1 MSKTLWYVCAIA
13 VMAAVLV
20 GGSGMREAEA
30 KARGS
35 KKMLWIAHRGESY
48 IAPENTMAAFNL
60 AWEKG
65 VKFVELDCYL
75 TKDNRIICSHDA
87 NTKRTGGVS
96 MVIKDSN
103 AEDLRKVDVGKWK
116 GEKYTGEKMPF
127 IEEAFASIPKGGTI
141 FCEIK
146 CGPEI
151 LPFLR
156 TALDESGKRSQVTI
170 ICFSLDVCAK
180 AKKMMPDLQVY
191 YLSAPRKDPNTG
203 AQLPY
208 GDDIIKAC
216 LDNNLDGL
224 NIEYH
229 AVTKEYVDRVKA
241 AGLRM
246 FVWTCDGVDDARRLK
261 EAGVEGITSN
271 RAAWLSDQLGK

>member
-1 MSKTLWYVCAIA
+1 
-13 VMAAVLV
+13 MAAVLV

-30 KARGS
+30 NAKGS

-48 IAPENTMAAFNL
+48 IAPENTLASFNL
-60 AWEKG
+60 AWKKG
-65 VKFVELDCYL
+65 VKLVELDCYL

-96 MVIKDSN
+96 MVIRDSY

-116 GEKYTGEKMPF
+116 GEKYAGEKMPF
-127 IEEAFASIPKGGTI
+127 IEEAFASIPRGGNI

-146 CGPEI
+146 SGPEI

-170 ICFSLDVCAK
+170 ISFGLDVCAR
-180 AKKMMPDLQVY
+180 AKQMMPDMQVY
-191 YLSAPRKDPNTG
+191 YLSSSKKDPETG
-203 AQLPY
+203 KQFY
-208 GDDIIKAC
+208 GDDIIKTC

-241 AGLRM
+241 AGLKI
-246 FVWTCDGVDDARRLK
+246 FVWTCDSVDDAKRL
-261 EAGVEGITSN
+261 AAMGVDGITSN
-271 RAAWLSDQLGK
+271 RAAWLSGELSK

>member
-1 MSKTLWYVCAIA
+1 MVKTVGYVCAIA
-13 VMAAVLV
+13 VMAAMLV
-20 GGSGMREAEA
+20 GGSGTRQAEA
-30 KARGS
+30 NAKGS

-60 AWEKG
+60 AWDKG

-75 TKDNRIICSHDA
+75 TKDNKIICSHDA

-96 MVIKDSN
+96 MVIRESY
-103 AEDLRKVDVGKWK
+103 AEDLRKVDIGKWK
-116 GEKYTGEKMPF
+116 GEKYAGEKMPF

-156 TALDESGKRSQVTI
+156 TALDASGKRSQVTI
-170 ICFSLDVCAK
+170 ICFSLDVCAR
-180 AKKMMPDLQVY
+180 AKEMMPDLQVY
-191 YLSAPRKDPNTG
+191 YLSAPKKDPKTG
-203 AQLPY
+203 AQMPY
-208 GDDIIKAC
+208 DDSIINAC

-224 NIEYH
+224 NIEYRL
-229 AVTKEYVDRVKA
+229 VTKEYVDRVKA
-241 AGLRM
+241 AGLKM
-246 FVWTCDGVDDARRLK
+246 FVWTCDSVDDAKRL
-261 EAGVEGITSN
+261 AADGVDGITSN
-271 RAAWLSDQLGK
+271 RAAWLAQQLAE